1 MLFLFAGWFMCTGWI
16 YIVWRVNRSLK
27 KINIGVRNLTLGY
40 FKGGAEL
47 VKYLPTVIPGAVRK
61 SEENNMALDVDSILG
76 RIGQFGP
83 FQIRILAMFLFIFF
97 PITFQTLI
105 MVFVAYEPPW
115 MCAQQSEP
123 CVEFNRS
130 SGRSAVYS
138 TATKPS
144 ELYEGRCILERSD
157 WKFANYNLYDGPHNT
172 IVDEVKH

>member
-1 MLFLFAGWFMCTGWI
+1 M
-16 YIVWRVNRSLK
+16 
-27 KINIGVRNLTLGY
+27 
-40 FKGGAEL
+40 
-47 VKYLPTVIPGAVRK
+47 KYPPTVIPGAVRK
-61 SEENNMALDVDSILG
+61 SEENNMALDVDSILR

-115 MCAQQSEP
+115 MCAQQSQP

-144 ELYEGRCILERSD
+144 ELYERRCTLERSD

>member
-1 MLFLFAGWFMCTGWI
+1 M
-16 YIVWRVNRSLK
+16 
-27 KINIGVRNLTLGY
+27 
-40 FKGGAEL
+40 
-47 VKYLPTVIPGAVRK
+47 KYPPTVIPGAVRK
-61 SEENNMALDVDSILG
+61 SEENNMALDVDSILR

-115 MCAQQSEP
+115 MCAQQSES
-123 CVEFNRS
+123 CLEFNRS

-144 ELYEGRCILERSD
+144 ELYERRCTLERSD

-172 IVDEVKH
+172 IVDEVKHTGLSEISLGSASFPSSHSSAVREGSSPLVSGKRSSWKSSDCKREQ

>member
-1 MLFLFAGWFMCTGWI
+1 M
-16 YIVWRVNRSLK
+16 
-27 KINIGVRNLTLGY
+27 
-40 FKGGAEL
+40 
-47 VKYLPTVIPGAVRK
+47 KYPPTVIPGAVRK
-61 SEENNMALDVDSILG
+61 SEENNMALDVDSIL
-76 RIGQFGP
+76 RSIGQFGP

-115 MCAQQSEP
+115 MCAQQSES

-130 SGRSAVYS
+130 SARSAVYS

-144 ELYEGRCILERSD
+144 ELYERRCTLERSD